1 MLLKKLIIGSTAAL
15 LLASPVYA
23 HSSMESA
30 NITNGSNYE
39 VAPKS
44 FELGFSKVVGLAKLS
59 MSTEEGEAVAWDY
72 EAPKTMQDDFNLPLP
87 DLTTGQYVIDWSAI
101 SKDGHVMKEQIH
113 FSVGLGEEH
122 HEDHADDHHDDG
134 HHEDN
139 DTSHHDH

>member
-1 MLLKKLIIGSTAAL
+1 MLLKKLITGTTAAL

-23 HSSMESA
+23 HSSMASA

-39 VAPKS
+39 IAPKS
-44 FELGFSKVVGLAKLS
+44 FEIGFSKVVGLANLS
-59 MSTEEGEAVAWDY
+59 MNTEEGEAVAWDY
-72 EAPKTMQDDFNLPLP
+72 EVPKTMQEGFNLSLP
-87 DLTTGQYVIDWSAI
+87 QLNAGKYVIDWSAI

-113 FSVGLGEEH
+113 FSVGLGED
-122 HEDHADDHHDDG
+122 HEDHEDHEDDD